1 MAILEVSNLSKI
13 FGQRHDRVRALN
25 DLSFQVN
32 AGEFVGIM
40 GPSGAN
46 IAQYFSND

>member
-13 FGQRHDRVRALN
+13 FGQLHDRVRALN
-25 DLSFQVN
+25 YLSYQVN

-40 GPSGAN
+40 GPSGAGK
-46 IAQYFSND
+46 ST